1 MEYHTIFTEDDD
13 LEDAQ
18 LVAKHSAT
26 VNEAVQYFRI
36 RMELPVAVRETV
48 TNCHDGYIVS
58 LLTVL
63 IVGV

>member
-18 LVAKHSAT
+18 LVAKHTAT
-26 VNEAVQYFRI
+26 VNEAIKYFQI
-36 RMELPVAVRETV
+36 RATVVVRETIS
-48 TNCHDGYIVS
+48 NFQEGYIVS
-58 LLTVL
+58 LLTIL